1 MFPLKCIWPTKW
13 IAFILPRSCKVNHE
27 SLRTFQITV
36 WLMTRLSQNS
46 LAMANLQLQGWEGVN
61 LQLRQ
66 RGLCQQGPLRVTQ
79 RQQHPREGRPP
90 PPGVC
95 LCFPLTHSGH
105 PLPSCCWRSFR
116 CLQSSWGK
124 EDCRC
129 LPPMLSTD
137 AFHRLLLLPTLTGHL
152 CPPDTVAEV
161 NHTHATGRNLLWLSG
176 RGAGPALRSHRC
188 CRRAEE

>member
-46 LAMANLQLQGWEGVN
+46 LAMANLQLQGWEDVN

-66 RGLCQQGPLRVTQ
+66 QGPCQQGPLRAAQ

-90 PPGVC
+90 S
-95 LCFPLTHSGH
+95 H
-105 PLPSCCWRSFR
+105 R
-116 CLQSSWGK
+116 CLPLFPPDTQPAPPPKLLLKELQVPAVPLGK
-124 EDCRC
+124 GR
-129 LPPMLSTD
+129 PPMLSTIYSSSPPSPVTSVPQTLRQ
-137 AFHRLLLLPTLTGHL
+137 RLTT
-152 CPPDTVAEV
+152 
-161 NHTHATGRNLLWLSG
+161 R
-176 RGAGPALRSHRC
+176 ALQDETCSDWA
-188 CRRAEE
+188 AEERDPLCALPDAVAGLKNNTCN